1 MPRSSAGKEGER
13 NDGNRLVQFD
23 IRRWSSAFSFLGKLA
38 VCKFLC
44 YESGRLKSLTEYLWF
59 EVPGRRGFINIT
71 PKVEELVGQSGVR
84 EGLCLVNA
92 MHITASV
99 FINDDESGLHHDYEA
114 WLEKLAPHAPTSA
127 YRHNR
132 TGEDNADAH
141 LKRQIMGREVVVA
154 ITKGKLDLGPW
165 EQIFYGEFD
174 GRRRK
179 RALVKIIGE

>member
-1 MPRSSAGKEGER
+1 MELPELFHHPTRPVT
-13 NDGNRLVQFD
+13 L
-23 IRRWSSAFSFLGKLA
+23 AFM
-38 VCKFLC
+38 
-44 YESGRLKSLTEYLWF
+44 KSLTEYLSF
-59 EVPGRRGFINIT
+59 EVPARRGFVNIT
-71 PKVEELVGQSGVR
+71 PTIEELVMKSGVN

-99 FINDDESGLHHDYEA
+99 FINDNEPGLHHDYEV
-114 WLEKLAPHAPTSA
+114 WLEKLAPHAPTSQ
-127 YRHNR
+127 YQHNR

-154 ITKGKLDLGPW
+154 ITNGHLDFGPW

-179 RALVKIIGE
+179 RVLVKIIGD